1 MPSGGIRT
9 HDLSRRAAAD
19 LRLRPRGYCDR
30 HTISN
35 TDANC
40 GDLRENKR
48 ARARKFMDVAKQFIQ
63 MQIILPTKV
72 VKNYEI
78 H

>member
-9 HDLSRRAAAD
+9 HDLSRRATAD

-48 ARARKFMDVAKQFIQ
+48 ARARKFMDVAKHVYTDANNIANKGCKE
-63 MQIILPTKV
+63 L
-72 VKNYEI
+72 
-78 H
+78 